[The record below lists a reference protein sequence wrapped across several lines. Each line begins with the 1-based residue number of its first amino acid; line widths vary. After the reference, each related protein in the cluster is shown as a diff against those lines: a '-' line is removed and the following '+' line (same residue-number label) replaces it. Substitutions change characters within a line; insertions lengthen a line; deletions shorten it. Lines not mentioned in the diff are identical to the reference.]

1 MDGQIAHTAP
11 PSAPF
16 TARFPS
22 APHPLASTWLFSS
35 EPDTTI
41 GVPSRLVPFLAA
53 RAANTGP
60 HTGPGLAGSTGN
72 QKYVMSHMPR
82 MSAQKYPNGLL
93 LAPFLARGVLPA
105 LPSKAVRLVA
115 KPQTCLSP
123 GGATVVTGNPGG
135 SA

>member
-60 HTGPGLAGSTGN
+60 HTGPGLAGSTMYQEDVMIPMTRMWV
-72 QKYVMSHMPR
+72 QKYS
-82 MSAQKYPNGLL
+82 KELL
-93 LAPFLARGVLPA
+93 LAHRF
-105 LPSKAVRLVA
+105 
-115 KPQTCLSP
+115 T
-123 GGATVVTGNPGG
+123 
-135 SA
+135 